1 MILDALDGLSDIGKQ
16 AVQRLNDL
24 GVIIDVS
31 QMSTKA
37 LEHRW
42 RS

>member
-1 MILDALDGLSDIGKQ
+1 SEIGKQ

-31 QMSTKA
+31 QMSSKA
-37 LEHRW
+37 LEQV
-42 RS
+42 SQL

>member
-1 MILDALDGLSDIGKQ
+1 GKQ

-31 QMSTKA
+31 QMSGKA
-37 LEHRW
+37 LEQVA
-42 RS
+42 